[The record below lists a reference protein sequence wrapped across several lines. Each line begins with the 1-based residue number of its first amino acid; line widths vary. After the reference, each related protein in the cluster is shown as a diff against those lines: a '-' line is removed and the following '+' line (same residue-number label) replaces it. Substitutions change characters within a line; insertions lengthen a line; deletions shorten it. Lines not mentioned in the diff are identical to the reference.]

1 MLAIVDSY
9 TVVKFFHVF
18 GAVVWIGGAIMITIF
33 AELTRRVNDPGAV
46 VIGQ

>member
-9 TVVKFFHVF
+9 TVIKFFHVF
-18 GAVVWIGGAIMITIF
+18 GAIVWIGGATMITIR
-33 AELTRRVNDPGAV
+33 AGLTRRVNEPGAV